1 MLLHGCSGSPTL
13 AQPALAIPTLVEM
26 RQAPWLLAF
35 MSERPE
41 DEFRN
46 LSKLIFL

>member
-1 MLLHGCSGSPTL
+1 MLLHGCSGASPL
-13 AQPALAIPTLVEM
+13 AQPALAIPTLVET
-26 RQAPWLLAF
+26 RQGPWLLAF
-35 MSERPE
+35 MSELPE